1 MLVYQNIHETF
12 HTILSFNPF
21 HIPFHSIPFSILHIS
36 FDVTQIGMC
45 SWNSWEC
52 AAVVHENV
60 LQALDDNH
68 GNLALSKFADIGI
81 FEYHRNHGI
90 GTSTGT
96 STSSSTIAGTIAG
109 TSAGTNTGDAVKM
122 EMMSSNGFERF
133 SINAL
138 ALTQSDLRLVGS
150 APQAEAQRLFD
161 DDEKYLSSQFPKYVH
176 RHQQVYDS
184 QNNGDA
190 MLVDPF
196 AVAVGDAVFVHYA
209 YGPQERMLD
218 ERTNILE
225 RYAAF
230 ANALANNTP
239 PPNVG
244 ARSYFGK
251 TKSKSKPS
259 TKELHVEL

>member
-1 MLVYQNIHETF
+1 
-12 HTILSFNPF
+12 
-21 HIPFHSIPFSILHIS
+21 
-36 FDVTQIGMC
+36 MC

-60 LQALDDNH
+60 LQALDDHH

-81 FEYHRNHGI
+81 FEYHRHHGT
-90 GTSTGT
+90 GTSTG
-96 STSSSTIAGTIAG
+96 AG
-109 TSAGTNTGDAVKM
+109 TSTADAAG
-122 EMMSSNGFERF
+122 MMTTNGFERF

-138 ALTQSDLRLVGS
+138 ALTQGDLRLVGS

-161 DDEKYLSSQFPKYVH
+161 DDEKFLSSQFPKHVH
-176 RHQQVYDS
+176 GHQHVYDS
-184 QNNGDA
+184 QDNGDA
-190 MLVDPF
+190 MLVDPYG
-196 AVAVGDAVFVHYA
+196 VAVGDAVFVHYA

-230 ANALANNTP
+230 ADAIASNTP

-244 ARSYFGK
+244 ARSYFS
-251 TKSKSKPS
+251 KSKSKSKRKIKGNSKPS
-259 TKELHVEL
+259 TTESHREL